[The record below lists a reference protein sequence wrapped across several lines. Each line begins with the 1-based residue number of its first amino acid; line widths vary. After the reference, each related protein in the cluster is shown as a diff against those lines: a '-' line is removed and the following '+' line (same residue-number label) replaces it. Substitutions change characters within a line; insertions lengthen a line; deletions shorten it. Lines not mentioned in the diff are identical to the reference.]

1 MHRFCVLLLC
11 LVWGC
16 SSLGAATLWSAGV
29 TAETG
34 WFDFNKTHEKGEQG
48 DDLLCWAVAASNM
61 LAWWQQQNPAMVPQG
76 TPQEEAVWNTFR
88 ASFGNEGGDPDQGMR
103 WWFDGQYARQ
113 NPGGGMRCAARREE
127 ATGCYYRET
136 GPAPE
141 SLLYNGRGSVVTAES
156 LTAALLRGFRRG
168 DAFWLGVSL
177 RKPDGR
183 RFMHSINVWG
193 IEEEADR
200 ILAVYMCDSD
210 DRQVALH
217 RIPVVEREGML
228 YLDCTGH
235 ALYGRL
241 GRVVIDTYTGLR
253 HTPAGQ

>member
-48 DDLLCWAVAASNM
+48 DDLLCWAVVASNL
-61 LAWWQQQNPAMVPQG
+61 LAWWQQQNSALVPQAAPSG
-76 TPQEEAVWNTFR
+76 AAVWQHYR
-88 ASFGNEGGDPDQGMR
+88 QSFENEGSDPDQGIR
-103 WWFDGQYARQ
+103 WWFSGEYTR
-113 NPGGGMRCAARREE
+113 PRLSGGGFCAALREG
-127 ATGCYYRET
+127 AGAGYYRESGFT
-136 GPAPE
+136 VE
-141 SLLYNGRGSVVTAES
+141 QLIYNGRGAAVTAES

-168 DAFWLGVSL
+168 DAFWVGVSL

-183 RFMHSINVWG
+183 RFMHSINLWG
-193 IEEEADR
+193 IEEEEDR
-200 ILAVYMCDSD
+200 ITAVYMCDSD
-210 DRQVALH
+210 DRQETLH
-217 RIPVVEREGML
+217 RIPVVEVEGML

-253 HTPAGQ
+253 LTPAE